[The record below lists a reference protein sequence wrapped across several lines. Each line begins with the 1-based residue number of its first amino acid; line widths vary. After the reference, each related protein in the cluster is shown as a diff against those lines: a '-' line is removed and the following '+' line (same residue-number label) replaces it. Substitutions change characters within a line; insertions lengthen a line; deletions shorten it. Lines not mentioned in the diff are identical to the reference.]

1 MKNIR
6 DFRRYSSLILIVIL
20 LIGTFSVSAAIR
32 YPSPTS
38 NKYLNDYA
46 GVVDESSSKQI
57 IALGNEL
64 ERQTGAQAV
73 IVTIDSLEGV
83 PIEDY
88 ANGLFRKW
96 GIGQKNKDNGL
107 LILLAVKDKTWRVEV
122 GRGLEGRLPDALT
135 NRVMVEL
142 GKDHFIAGE
151 YGLGLTKTYSVFCDE
166 IATEYGVTLTH
177 SLHVR
182 LPVQNHTSTQH
193 RSSLPYFL
201 IIGLLVI
208 DLLFN
213 RGRLIGFVGQMIFW
227 SSLSGRNRNGR
238 GGPGGGGGFGGFGGG
253 SSNGG
258 GSSGGW

>member
-1 MKNIR
+1 MM
-6 DFRRYSSLILIVIL
+6 
-20 LIGTFSVSAAIR
+20 GTISVAQAMS
-32 YPSPTS
+32 YPTPTS
-38 NKYLNDYA
+38 SKYLNDYA
-46 GVVDESSSKQI
+46 GVVDKNSSKQI

-64 ERQTGAQAV
+64 ENKTGAEAV
-73 IVTIDSLEGV
+73 IVTINSLEGI

-96 GIGQKNKDNGL
+96 GIGQGSKDNGL
-107 LILLAVKDKTWRVEV
+107 LIVLVIKDKAWRVEV

-142 GKDHFIAGE
+142 GKADFVSGE
-151 YGLGLTKTYSVFCDE
+151 YGQGLVKTYSVFCDE
-166 IATEYGVTLTH
+166 IAAEYGTTLTH
-177 SLHVR
+177 SLHIMS
-182 LPVQNHTSTQH
+182 PSQNTIAYQR
-193 RSSLPYFL
+193 RSNLPYFL

-213 RGRLIGFVGQMIFW
+213 RGRLLGFVGQMLFW
-227 SSLSGRNRNGR
+227 SSFFGGNRNGR

-258 GSSGGW
+258 GSSGRW

>member
-1 MKNIR
+1 MTNIR
-6 DFRRYSSLILIVIL
+6 DFRRYSSLILVVL
-20 LIGTFSVSAAIR
+20 FLMCTFLVRAAIS
-32 YPSPTS
+32 YPKPTS

-46 GVVDESSSKQI
+46 GVVDQSSSKQI

-64 ERQTGAQAV
+64 EKQTGAQVV
-73 IVTIDSLEGV
+73 IVTINSLEGV

-96 GIGQKNKDNGL
+96 GIGQASKDNGV
-107 LILLAVKDKTWRVEV
+107 LILLAVKDKVWRVEV

-135 NRVMVEL
+135 NRIMLEL
-142 GKDHFIAGE
+142 GKDDFIAGE
-151 YGLGLTKTYSVFCDE
+151 YGQGLSKAYSVFCDE
-166 IATEYGVTLTH
+166 IAAEYGITLTH
-177 SLHVR
+177 SLHVM
-182 LPVQNHTSTQH
+182 LPTQNTTSRQP
-193 RSSLPYFL
+193 RSNVPYFL
-201 IIGLLVI
+201 IMAILVI

-213 RGRLIGFVGQMIFW
+213 RGRLLSFIGKMLFW
-227 SSLSGRNRNGR
+227 SSLSGGRRNGR